1 MPGPKSSKFF
11 RLSKKSVL
19 MNISQQKD
27 NHRSIKL
34 KKCFTQCKSIF
45 FQLLFW
51 FASKVF
57 EKSTNFLYKFN
68 SVIGKYRKLP
78 LISRGFLQLRIRFWG
93 TFNQNR
99 KRHLEVSYRSDDQ
112 NRSAFTFFQFSL
124 KTS

>member
-1 MPGPKSSKFF
+1 MQPNLKFF
-11 RLSKKSVL
+11 RLSKNSVL

-45 FQLLFW
+45 FQPLFW

-78 LISRGFLQLRIRFWG
+78 LISRGFLQLRMGFWG
-93 TFNQNR
+93 AFNQNR
-99 KRHLEVSYRSDDQ
+99 KRRLEVSYRSDDQ